1 MTLTG
6 TVRPPSIWKQKDFTD
21 LYSQVQQLGL
31 ESEAQRLL
39 VRSLTNV
46 LLLQWPGT
54 QEQKWDDRRKHAAK
68 FLKDLTEK
76 FRSLKLQENF
86 GGDRQLQ
93 QQAEPVIIHTLQLL
107 GDLVENVLNEVSMTK
122 KLCYD
127 ITREYIEISLWLFPF
142 YVQNNKVC
150 EEMFHFFLMVFDVL
164 RTQMGAGFVEQSVQ
178 TFFSLFAQNQ
188 LTEVLLQKKGPT
200 ETRVVEKFLS
210 ILTFIVSEPGSAFR
224 KFVASSLS
232 LCLDTIYPIIVDL
245 PTSDLK
251 APVYNLLYH
260 TLLHNWNFFFK
271 SSLKSL
277 NSLNNNAGDVIEN
290 KEAFLAIFKA
300 FGQSFLQPDIAVFG
314 QNVAAMEHL
323 NSKWRLYSKA
333 VFKQTLLAEFL
344 SVFLQ
349 ALISKSH
356 NLLKEEIGSAVF
368 NMGSTDFP
376 TFFGKFIPQFLR
388 GIDTLDEGQRQILA
402 GSFKPECDLPSFLA
416 NLDRFINDLRYYQL
430 VNASLPQGSVKF

>member
-1 MTLTG
+1 M
-6 TVRPPSIWKQKDFTD
+6 K
-21 LYSQVQQLGL
+21 
-31 ESEAQRLL
+31 
-39 VRSLTNV
+39 
-46 LLLQWPGT
+46 
-54 QEQKWDDRRKHAAK
+54 
-68 FLKDLTEK
+68 
-76 FRSLKLQENF
+76 
-86 GGDRQLQ
+86 
-93 QQAEPVIIHTLQLL
+93 
-107 GDLVENVLNEVSMTK
+107 
-122 KLCYD
+122 
-127 ITREYIEISLWLFPF
+127 
-142 YVQNNKVC
+142 
-150 EEMFHFFLMVFDVL
+150 
-164 RTQMGAGFVEQSVQ
+164 
-178 TFFSLFAQNQ
+178 
-188 LTEVLLQKKGPT
+188 VLLQKKGPT

-277 NSLNNNAGDVIEN
+277 NSLNNNAGEDIEN

-300 FGQSFLQPDIAVFG
+300 FGQSFLQPDIGVFG

-388 GIDTLDEGQRQILA
+388 GIDTLDDGQRQILA